1 MLDGARE
8 EIRRRD
14 EIGIENGDEF
24 ACGGLQS
31 FLQRAGFEALAI
43 VAVMVF
49 DGEPQSAIALHQRR
63 GKWGGVVG
71 GIVQHLDLEQLAGI
85 LDAGDLVDEPLD
97 DVPFVE
103 DGQLNGDRRQLRE
116 ASGRLAGGLLAV
128 LEVGAD
134 HLITMHTS
142 TSAAANGAVSSVE
155 SSSTWIWSNSRGYST
170 RVTSSMSRS
179 MTYRSLKMGS

>member
-8 EIRRRD
+8 EIRRWN

-24 ACGGLQS
+24 TSSGLQPC
-31 FLQRAGFEALAI
+31 LQGAGFEACAI

-49 DGEPQSAIALHQRR
+49 DGEPQGAIALHQRR
-63 GKWGGVVG
+63 GKWGGIVG

-85 LDAGDLVDEPLD
+85 LDAGDLVNEPLD
-97 DVPFVE
+97 DIPFVE

-116 ASGRLAGGLLAV
+116 AHGRLAGGLLAV

-134 HLITMHTS
+134 DLVTMH
-142 TSAAANGAVSSVE
+142 AVDRKHGQDGEV
-155 SSSTWIWSNSRGYST
+155 GY
-170 RVTSSMSRS
+170 
-179 MTYRSLKMGS
+179 